1 MSAILILSWIGLI
14 IVSYQGA
21 IIFLKRTD
29 NL

>member
-1 MSAILILSWIGLI
+1 MTTILILSWVGLV

-21 IIFLKRTD
+21 IIVLQKTD